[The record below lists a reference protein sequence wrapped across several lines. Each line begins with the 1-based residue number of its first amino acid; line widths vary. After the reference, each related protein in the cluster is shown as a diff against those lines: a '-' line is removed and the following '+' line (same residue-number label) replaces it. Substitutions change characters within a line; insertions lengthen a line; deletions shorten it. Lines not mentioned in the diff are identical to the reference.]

1 MDCMRGYHGWRRSS
15 HTSTW
20 RPQSPSLLWRPR
32 TLQPSQVSS
41 PPGSPLSVATSCLV
55 TQLLCRLE
63 TQVKRNLTTPRCSTQ
78 LSTLWS
84 KMNFSAL
91 VTFVVVLF
99 SVIIM
104 EISYVTECLLMWALY
119 VLSQQVFSLTVDV
132 WIVCIITVMYSHNT
146 MFDRCTPTVI
156 LCSPVNDNTIAH
168 HGSEKTVQDSV
179 EDVVNWAI

>member
-1 MDCMRGYHGWRRSS
+1 
-15 HTSTW
+15 
-20 RPQSPSLLWRPR
+20 
-32 TLQPSQVSS
+32 
-41 PPGSPLSVATSCLV
+41 
-55 TQLLCRLE
+55 
-63 TQVKRNLTTPRCSTQ
+63 
-78 LSTLWS
+78 
-84 KMNFSAL
+84 MNFSAL

-168 HGSEKTVQDSV
+168 HGREKTVQDSV
-179 EDVVNWAI
+179 EDVVN

>member
-1 MDCMRGYHGWRRSS
+1 MSKARVPPLVMGCMRGYHGWRRSS

-55 TQLLCRLE
+55 TQLLSRLK
-63 TQVKRNLTTPRCSTQ
+63 TRVKRNLTTPRCSTQ

-84 KMNFSAL
+84 EMNLSAL
-91 VTFVVVLF
+91 VTFVVLLF

-104 EISYVTECLLMWALY
+104 EICNWMVAYVGF
-119 VLSQQVFSLTVDV
+119 VFSQKVYSLQIVDSG
-132 WIVCIITVMYSHNT
+132 WLNIITWQLATNWYHLSNLQPYQYYH
-146 MFDRCTPTVI
+146 RYTP
-156 LCSPVNDNTIAH
+156 
-168 HGSEKTVQDSV
+168 GRRK
-179 EDVVNWAI
+179 